1 VTRFGEKDID
11 DKHIIDFNEISEE
24 TDMSIKTV
32 LPCWTGL
39 LYNGLLLSNLSINQ
53 SWQIVFANY
62 NTSLYYFNSSSTE

>member
-53 SWQIVFANY
+53 S
-62 NTSLYYFNSSSTE
+62 